1 MTTRSNRIGIFR
13 GVDLWAVAL
22 YLLIVG
28 FGFLNIT
35 SASSQDAVEPFF
47 AFANFHTKQLMWM
60 GASFV
65 VALTVLLIDASMYH
79 KWAYIAYGAGIALL
93 LAVLLFGREVNGARA
108 WFSFGSFRWQPVEV
122 AKIATAL
129 AMARLMSEYHF
140 SISEP
145 SDLVKIALL
154 LGLPL
159 GIIVLQNDTGSGVVL
174 CSFIFVLY
182 REGLN
187 KWLCIPLVMIAV
199 LFLVSFLLTPWVLL
213 VAVILVCA
221 LSSVMMDG
229 NVRLHVT
236 ALAALAAAT
245 LLLYGAGWL
254 LGIEWLT
261 LYRTLLSVSIA
272 AAVGVGFYAFRA
284 RLNNLLIIMALFL
297 CSMVLLPNTQAI
309 FDKLKPHQQNRILVY
324 LGLKD
329 DPVKFGY
336 NVRQAQIAIGS
347 GRLMGKG
354 FMNGTQTQYGFVPE
368 KHTDFIFC
376 AAAEEWGFV
385 GSMGLLLC
393 YAALIF
399 KLMRMGE
406 RQNESFGRIYCY
418 CVAAILLFHV
428 MVNIGMT
435 VGLVPVMGIP
445 LPFMSYGG
453 SSLIAFTILLFIAV
467 RMDASTRQFEM

>member
-1 MTTRSNRIGIFR
+1 MGIFR
-13 GVDLWAVAL
+13 GVDLRTVML
-22 YLLIVG
+22 YFLIVG
-28 FGFLNIT
+28 FGFMNIT

-47 AFANFHTKQLMWM
+47 AFANFHTKQMLWM

-65 VALTVLLIDASMYH
+65 VALMVLLIDASMYH

-93 LAVLLFGREVNGARA
+93 VAVLLFGREVNGARA

-129 AMARLMSEYHF
+129 AMARLMSEYRF

-174 CSFIFVLY
+174 CSFVFVLY

-199 LFLVSFLLTPWVLL
+199 LLLVSFLLTPWVLL
-213 VAVILVCA
+213 VAVILICL
-221 LSSVMMDG
+221 LSSVMMEA
-229 NVRLHVT
+229 RIRQHVV
-236 ALAALAAAT
+236 ALASLAAAT
-245 LLLYGAGWL
+245 LLLFGVGWML
-254 LGIEWLT
+254 RWEWLT
-261 LYRTLLSVSIA
+261 LYRALLTVSIVS
-272 AAVGVGFYAFRA
+272 AVGAGLYAFRA
-284 RLNNLLIIMALFL
+284 RMNNLLIIASLFL
-297 CSMVLLPNTQAI
+297 CSMVLLPNTRVI

-329 DPVKFGY
+329 DPKGFGY

-347 GRLMGKG
+347 GRVTGKG

-376 AAAEEWGFV
+376 AAAEEWGFA
-385 GSMGLLLC
+385 GSMGLLIC
-393 YAALIF
+393 YGLLIF

-418 CVAAILLFHV
+418 CVASILLFHV

-435 VGLVPVMGIP
+435 IGLVPVMGIP

-453 SSLIAFTILLFIAV
+453 SSLIAFTILLFIAI
-467 RMDASTRQFEM
+467 RLDASIRQFEV

>member
-1 MTTRSNRIGIFR
+1 MGIFR
-13 GVDLWAVAL
+13 GVDLRVVLL

-28 FGFLNIT
+28 FGFMNIT
-35 SASSQDAVEPFF
+35 SALSKDAVEPFF
-47 AFANFHTKQLMWM
+47 AFANFHTKQLLWM
-60 GASFV
+60 GVSFV
-65 VALTVLLIDASMYH
+65 VALVVLLIDASMYH

-108 WFSFGSFRWQPVEV
+108 WFSLGSFRWQPVEV

-129 AMARLMSEYHF
+129 AMARLMSEYRF

-199 LFLVSFLLTPWVLL
+199 LLLVSFLLTSWVLL
-213 VAVILVCA
+213 VTVILTCA
-221 LSSVMMDG
+221 LSSVMMEG
-229 NVRLHVT
+229 HIRQHAVM
-236 ALAALAAAT
+236 LASLAAAT
-245 LLLYGAGWL
+245 LLLFGAGWML
-254 LGIEWLT
+254 RWEWLT
-261 LYRTLLSVSIA
+261 LYRALLTVSVVS
-272 AAVGVGFYAFRA
+272 AVGAGLYAFRA
-284 RLNNLLIIMALFL
+284 RLNNLLIIVSLFL
-297 CSMVLLPNTQAI
+297 CSMVLLPNTQVI
-309 FDKLKPHQQNRILVY
+309 FDKLKTHQQNRILVY

-329 DPVKFGY
+329 DPVGLGY

-347 GRLMGKG
+347 GRVTGKG
-354 FMNGTQTQYGFVPE
+354 FMNGTQTQNGFVPE

-385 GSMGLLLC
+385 GSMGLLIC
-393 YAALIF
+393 YGLLIF

-435 VGLVPVMGIP
+435 IGLVPVMGIP

-453 SSLIAFTILLFIAV
+453 SSLIAFTVLLFIAI
-467 RMDASTRQFEM
+467 RLDASIRQFEV